1 MNTWRTFLHRL
12 GYLPRKERFDRQLD
26 EELQFHIE
34 SHVDELARQGY
45 PRPEARARAVAEFG
59 SRARVAEDTRAA
71 WQFRWL
77 EDLVADGRYALR
89 TFRRRP
95 TFALAAIACLTLGI
109 GANALIF
116 SLVNAAFLRALPY
129 PDADRIAMVRFTP
142 PNQPDEKVGTNSGG
156 YFFIREHNRVFE
168 TMGVLRIT
176 GMTGAA
182 GDSDDPQREWLQ
194 VGLASP
200 GLTDVLGVQPVIGRW
215 FQPHDREVGVVITH
229 EIWQRFFGGRPDVL
243 GQTMRFDPVRATVIG
258 VTPPGYR
265 TLTPDVDLW
274 MQQTD
279 EDLARALRSPNRLFN
294 MFARLRPGA
303 TLEEAQA
310 DLRRLQGPLGKDL
323 PMHDGW
329 GLTIDS
335 LREVH
340 VGYLRQSV
348 LVLQGAVF
356 LLLLIACANVG
367 GLLLSQAVAR
377 QKELGVRAA
386 LGSSRTR
393 ILRQLVTENVLLSC
407 AAGVLGIVL
416 AWIGLRAFVSTGLS
430 AYRDLQQV
438 TLDWT
443 VIGFAIVISLAT
455 ALVFGILP
463 ALQLSRVD
471 VVEVVRDAGRGA
483 TAGPTRSRLR
493 GAFVV
498 AQVALAL
505 VLLVATGLLARSLL
519 RLNSVDTGINPEQ
532 LLALEIPMPRAF
544 YRNTSANTSAGGL
557 LVEFDSRFSD
567 RTERLR
573 ERFASV
579 PGVQSVAA
587 TTPPPLG
594 GTPRR
599 VLFRKDSWLALAD
612 DREPWSAEWYPI
624 SADFFD
630 TLRIPVLHGRTFTR
644 QDAPSTPPVAI
655 ISASMAA
662 RYWPNDNP
670 IGRLLQTDVLD
681 DPPRQIVGVVG
692 DVRQDRYQSAPVPQV
707 YVPRTQLPAR
717 MDMQMALE
725 VLQTT
730 LVVRAAGD
738 AVSLVPALR
747 AAVRDI
753 DATISVSSART
764 VEDYAAEQLQELSQ
778 YAAVLGLFG
787 AMSVTLAVIGILGVT
802 AQAVGQRANEIAV
815 RMALGA
821 QSSNVLGLVLR
832 QGLAMIAA
840 GLGAGLVASLMVM
853 PVIRSFLWGVTT
865 TDPLTLALVVLA
877 LAAVALMACYLPARH
892 ALKVAPI
899 AALRGD

>member
-12 GYLPRKERFDRQLD
+12 GYLPRKGRFDRQLD
-26 EELQFHIE
+26 EELQFHVE
-34 SHVDELARQGY
+34 SRVDELEQQGY
-45 PRPEARARAVAEFG
+45 PRPEARLRAVAEFG
-59 SRARVAEDTRAA
+59 SRTRVAEESRAA

-77 EDLVADGRYALR
+77 EDVVADGSYALR
-89 TFRRRP
+89 AFRRRP
-95 TFALAAIACLTLGI
+95 TFALAAIACLALGI

-116 SLVNAAFLRALPY
+116 SLVNAAFLRPLPY

-142 PNQPDEKVGTNSGG
+142 PNQPDEKLGTNSGG

-168 TMGVLRIT
+168 RMGVLRLTGIT
-176 GMTGAA
+176 AA
-182 GDSDDPQREWLQ
+182 VGDSDDAQREWLQ
-194 VGLASP
+194 VGWASP
-200 GLTDVLGVQPVIGRW
+200 GLADVFGVQPVIGRW
-215 FQPHDREVGVVITH
+215 FRPDDLEVGVVITH
-229 EIWQRFFGGRPDVL
+229 GVWQRLFGGRPDVL
-243 GQTMRFDPVRATVIG
+243 GQTMRFDAMRGVVIG

-274 MQQTD
+274 IQQTD
-279 EDLARALRSPNRLFN
+279 ENLARALRSPNRPFN
-294 MFARLRPGA
+294 MFARLRPNA
-303 TLEEAQA
+303 TLEDAQA
-310 DLRRLQGPLGKDL
+310 DLRTLERPLGKDL
-323 PMHDGW
+323 PMHQGW

-335 LREVH
+335 LREVY
-340 VGYLRQSV
+340 VGYLRQPV

-386 LGSSRTR
+386 LGSSRNR
-393 ILRQLVTENVLLSC
+393 ILRQLLTENVLLSC

-416 AWIGLRAFVSTGLS
+416 AWIGLRAFVNTGLS
-430 AYRDLQQV
+430 AYRDLQNV

-443 VIGFAIVISLAT
+443 VIGFAIVVSLAT

-463 ALQLSRVD
+463 ALQLSRLD

-483 TAGPTRSRLR
+483 TAGRTRSRLR

-505 VLLVATGLLARSLL
+505 VLLVATGLLTRSLL
-519 RLNSVDTGINPEQ
+519 RLNAVDTGIDPER
-532 LLALEIPMPRAF
+532 LLALEIPMPRAL
-544 YRNTSANTSAGGL
+544 YRNTLANTPAGGL

-567 RTERLR
+567 LTERLR

-612 DREPWSAEWYPI
+612 DREPWSAEWYPV
-624 SADFFD
+624 SAGYFE
-630 TLRIPVLHGRTFTR
+630 TVQIRVLQGRTFTR
-644 QDAPSTPPVAI
+644 QDAQSTPPVAI
-655 ISASMAA
+655 INASLAA

-670 IGRLLQTDVLD
+670 IGRLLQTDVLN
-681 DPPRQIVGVVG
+681 DPPREIVGVVG

-707 YVPRTQLPAR
+707 YVPRTQLPYR
-717 MDMQMALE
+717 MDMTMSLE
-725 VLQTT
+725 VLVTT
-730 LVVRAAGD
+730 FVVRAAGD
-738 AVSLVPALR
+738 TVSLVPALR
-747 AAVRDI
+747 AAVRDV
-753 DATISVSSART
+753 DATLSVSSART
-764 VEDYAAEQLQELSQ
+764 VEDYAADQLQELSQ
-778 YAAVLGLFG
+778 YAAVLGVFG
-787 AMSVTLAVIGILGVT
+787 AMSVTLAVIGILGVM

-821 QSSNVLGLVLR
+821 QSLNVLGLVLR

-840 GLGAGLVASLMVM
+840 GLGVGVVASLMVM
-853 PVIRSFLWGVTT
+853 PVIRSFLWGVTI

-877 LAAVALMACYLPARH
+877 LAAVALVACYLPARR